1 MARLQQFPPGNA
13 LDAGSRATEH
23 LNFASCLQLRSVQ
36 PNNSENAMLR
46 DKIIA
51 ALMAIAIA
59 AGYCAD
65 ARADGPTKSA
75 SILPD
80 IPGVTTA
87 KGGWT
92 GGYVG
97 VGGGYQVSDTE
108 LSIPAGSIL
117 DGLSGRGWTG
127 DARIGFDWQPSA
139 SMPLVFGIL
148 GGYNLGGVKTEA
160 LNGAA
165 SATLDATWYVG
176 GRIGVA
182 LPTNTL
188 IYGGAAWQQAKGD
201 LGGVFS
207 GSATDEGIMYIAGI
221 EQKVA
226 PNITLG
232 AEYSLSQYE
241 FSAGP
246 LAIEPDVHAFKVR
259 LNFRTK

>member
-1 MARLQQFPPGNA
+1 
-13 LDAGSRATEH
+13 
-23 LNFASCLQLRSVQ
+23 
-36 PNNSENAMLR
+36 MLR
-46 DKIIA
+46 DKIVAWLA
-51 ALMAIAIA
+51 ALVIA
-59 AGYCAD
+59 AGYFISSAN
-65 ARADGPTKSA
+65 ADGPTKA
-75 SILPD
+75 GSILPE

-108 LSIPAGSIL
+108 VSVPGISII

-127 DARIGFDWQPSA
+127 DARVGFDWQPSA

-160 LNGAA
+160 FNGVA

-188 IYGGAAWQQAKGD
+188 IYGGAAWQQAKGE

-226 PNITLG
+226 PHVTLG
-232 AEYSLSQYE
+232 AEYSLSQYQ
-241 FSAGP
+241 FAAGP

>member
-1 MARLQQFPPGNA
+1 MLDKLKIA
-13 LDAGSRATEH
+13 LAGAAVAVVAGWCNDA
-23 LNFASCLQLRSVQ
+23 
-36 PNNSENAMLR
+36 M
-46 DKIIA
+46 
-51 ALMAIAIA
+51 
-59 AGYCAD
+59 
-65 ARADGPTKSA
+65 ADGPTKTA

-92 GGYVG
+92 GTYVG

-108 LSIPAGSIL
+108 VSVPSLSLI

-148 GGYNLGGVKTEA
+148 GGYSLGSVKTEA
-160 LNGAA
+160 FNGAA

-176 GRIGVA
+176 GRLGVA

-188 IYGGAAWQQAKGD
+188 IYGGAAWQQAKGE

-226 PNITLG
+226 PHVTLG
-232 AEYSLSQYE
+232 AEYSLSQYQ
-241 FSAGP
+241 FAAGP

-259 LNFRTK
+259 RNFRTK